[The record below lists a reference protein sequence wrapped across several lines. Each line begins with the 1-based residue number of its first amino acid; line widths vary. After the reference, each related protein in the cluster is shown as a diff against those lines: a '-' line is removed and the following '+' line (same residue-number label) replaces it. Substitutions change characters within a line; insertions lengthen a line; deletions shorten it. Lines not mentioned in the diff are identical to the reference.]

1 MRRRISR
8 LSVKEVVNK
17 KEAGYYCDGGG
28 LYLQVSD
35 SGSKSWIFRY
45 TLNGRNRHMGLG
57 PFHTVSL
64 ADARHAAVL
73 CRQSLLKK
81 IDPIAARDAEHA
93 RQSLEAARSM
103 TFLEC
108 ATAYIKTHRSSWKN
122 AKHADQWT
130 NTIKT
135 YCGPVIGSLSVQ
147 EVDTGFVMKV
157 LEPIWTE
164 KPETASRLRGR
175 IESVLDWATVSGYRE
190 GDNPARWRGHLE
202 NLLPSLNKK
211 LRVKHHP
218 ALPFNQM
225 GEFMGLLRVQEGV
238 AARALEFLILTA
250 ARTGETIGAKWEEF
264 DLKAG
269 IWTIPASHMK
279 AAVEH
284 RVPLSKRALAI
295 VQALNQIKQSDYVF
309 SAQKEGRPITNMA
322 MLELLKRM
330 GKTGVTVHGFRSS
343 FRDWASECTDF
354 PQDVCEM
361 ALAHTIESR
370 AEAAYRRG
378 DLIEK
383 RRSLMEQWAGHCTG
397 SESYWGRGSASQ

>member
-1 MRRRISR
+1 MRRRMSR

-45 TLNGRNRHMGLG
+45 TLNGKNRHMGLG
-57 PFHTVSL
+57 PFHIVSL

-73 CRQSLLKK
+73 CRQLLLKK
-81 IDPIAARDAEHA
+81 IDPISARDIEHA
-93 RQSLEAARSM
+93 RQSLEATRSM
-103 TFLEC
+103 TFSEC
-108 ATAYIKTHRSSWKN
+108 ATAYIKTHRSGWKN

-135 YCGPVIGSLSVQ
+135 YCGPVIGPLSVQ
-147 EVDTGFVMKV
+147 EVDTGLIMKV
-157 LEPIWTE
+157 LEPIWRE

-175 IESVLDWATVSGYRE
+175 MESVLDWATVSGYRE

-202 NLLPSLNKK
+202 NLLPSLKKK

-225 GEFMGLLRVQEGV
+225 GEFMESLRLQEGV
-238 AARALEFLILTA
+238 AGRALEFLILTA
-250 ARTGETIGAKWEEF
+250 ARTGETIGAKWDEF

-269 IWTIPASHMK
+269 VWTIPASRMK
-279 AAVEH
+279 AGVEH
-284 RVPLSKRALAI
+284 RVPLSKRALEI
-295 VQALNQIKQSDYVF
+295 IEALHKIKQSDYVF
-309 SAQKEGRPITNMA
+309 PGQKEGKPLTNMA
-322 MLELLKRM
+322 MLGLLKRM
-330 GKTGVTVHGFRSS
+330 GRTGLTVHGFRSS
-343 FRDWASECTDF
+343 FRDWASECTNF
-354 PQDVCEM
+354 PRDVCEM
-361 ALAHTIESR
+361 ALAHTISNQ

-383 RRSLMEQWAGHCTG
+383 RRCLMEEWAGHCT
-397 SESYWGRGSASQ
+397 SL